1 MTSDSTHL
9 SSLMGP
15 TLGIALLVSS
25 PFPIFASDTAPS
37 EGSRTT
43 SGAHGL
49 RSPKDLP
56 KPLPKVVEAVNTAAR
71 EAGKGIS
78 KVGQEVKDAANKG
91 YKKITK
97 RNEK

>member
-1 MTSDSTHL
+1 MKSDGTHL
-9 SSLMGP
+9 SSLIVP

-25 PFPIFASDTAPS
+25 PIPVFARDPAPS
-37 EGSRTT
+37 EGSRPT

-56 KPLPKVVEAVNTAAR
+56 KPLPEVVEAVNTAAR
-71 EAGKGIS
+71 EAGNGIS
-78 KVGQEVKDAANKG
+78 KIGQEVKDAANKG